1 MSRGSIGAPPG
12 TSVSLSTPVAGD
24 AQNHDATASAQ
35 LPDPQSIEQPPA
47 QPPLRALSPDEAS
60 ARCDAE
66 PIHAPGG
73 IQPHGYLLCLSGT
86 LAILQAS
93 ENIAVLAGCPVEQLL
108 GGSVEVLLGASAT
121 ARIAHA
127 AATAML
133 DDMPLYI
140 GVIENPFFGPRD
152 ALPEQDR
159 HHSLPIAAVDGPEFD
174 VTMHRHDGN
183 LIVELEAARHANA
196 DVFASMYP
204 LVRTFT
210 RSLQDVDSVTE
221 LAGLAVNEMR
231 AITGFGRVLV
241 YKFDDEG
248 RSHVLAEDRDDEY
261 ASFLHQMFP
270 ASDIPQQARALYIKQ
285 RVRLVANVDAQ
296 PARLVPPVNPATG
309 RPTDL
314 TYTTLRSFSP
324 VHLEYM
330 RNMRTFASMSVSI
343 VVRGKLWG
351 LISCHDHAP
360 RFVPFEVRVAIE
372 HLGQLLSLQIE
383 AKEERAETTYLLS
396 LRRTMSRLI
405 ATLSKH
411 DDYRAGFESA
421 PDDLLCFAGSRG
433 AAIVVDGTVTLIGQ
447 TPDKDT
453 VLALAQWLASNTAGV
468 YATDALPEEW
478 PRASGHSDCASGILA
493 VPISQI
499 FRNYVIWFRPETT
512 RTIKW
517 AGEPVKQ
524 VSSQDARISPRKD
537 FSPWLEIVRNRSL
550 RWRPVELEIAAEF
563 RAAML
568 KIVLR
573 RAEELAELASELR
586 RANKELEAFSYS
598 VSHDLRAPLRHIAGY
613 GDLLRETEGDKLSER
628 SKRFL
633 NNMLDSARFAGV
645 LVDDL
650 LTFSQMGRAA
660 LRPVSVD
667 LNQLVRSVAQ
677 EFGAETAHRKVEWI
691 IPELP
696 EVTGDPAFLQ
706 IALRNLFSNA
716 VKYTRTRESARIE
729 LSVNSTT
736 TEYIVSVR
744 DNGVGFNMKYV
755 NKLFGV
761 FQRLH
766 RAEEFD
772 GTGIGLANVR
782 RIIERHDGRTW
793 AEGREGEGA
802 AFHFSLPK
810 VFRSEPEQSGAQS
823 GAKRRKSGSAP
834 SSG

>member
-1 MSRGSIGAPPG
+1 MSSGPEPLSPLSSDSAALRGQTDRNAVSSASLTGATPAPPDAEG
-12 TSVSLSTPVAGD
+12 ARVIVAARGAGAAN
-24 AQNHDATASAQ
+24 AQ
-35 LPDPQSIEQPPA
+35 
-47 QPPLRALSPDEAS
+47 
-60 ARCDAE
+60 CDAE
-66 PIHAPGG
+66 PIHIPGG
-73 IQPHGYLLCLSGT
+73 IQPHGYLLCLSNT
-86 LAILQAS
+86 FTILQAS
-93 ENIAVLAGCPVEQLL
+93 ENVATLVGRPVEQLL
-108 GGSVEVLLGASAT
+108 GEPVDVVIGAAAA
-121 ARIAHA
+121 ARVAHA

-133 DDMPLYI
+133 DEAPLYV
-140 GVIENPFFGPRD
+140 GVIGNPLFSPLD
-152 ALPEQDR
+152 AAQDR
-159 HHSLPIAAVDGPEFD
+159 LTSATDGPELD
-174 VTMHRHDGN
+174 ITMHRHDGN
-183 LIVELEAARHANA
+183 LIVELEVARHPTA

-210 RSLQDVDSVTE
+210 RSLQDVATLTE
-221 LAGLAVNEMR
+221 LVDLAVREVR
-231 AITGFGRVLV
+231 AMTGFGRVLI

-248 RSHVLAEDRDDEY
+248 RSHVLAEHIEDGY
-261 ASFLHQMFP
+261 TSFLNQFFP
-270 ASDIPQQARALYIKQ
+270 ASDIPRQARALYVKQ
-285 RVRLVANVDAQ
+285 RVRLVANAQ
-296 PARLVPPVNPATG
+296 AQSARLVPLANPVTG

-314 TYTTLRSFSP
+314 TYAALRSFSP
-324 VHLEYM
+324 IHLEYM
-330 RNMRTFASMSVSI
+330 RNMGTHASMSVSL

-351 LISCHDHAP
+351 LISCHDHDA
-360 RFVPFEVRVAIE
+360 RLVPFEVRLAIE

-383 AKEERAETTYLLS
+383 AKEERAETAYLFS
-396 LRRTMSRLI
+396 LRRTMSQLM
-405 ATLSKH
+405 ATLAEQ
-411 DDYRAGFESA
+411 DDYLCALQSA
-421 PDDLLCFAGSRG
+421 HDDLLCFAGSTG
-433 AAIVVDGTVTLIGQ
+433 VAIVVDGKATLIGS
-447 TPDKDT
+447 TPDQEI
-453 VLALAQWLASNTAGV
+453 VLALAQWLASSTSGV
-468 YATDALPEEW
+468 YATDALPQAW
-478 PRASGHSDCASGILA
+478 PRASRHTDTASGILA

-512 RTIKW
+512 RTITW
-517 AGEPVKQ
+517 AGEPVKR
-524 VSSQDARISPRKD
+524 VSSRDGSVAPRKD
-537 FSPWLEIVRNRSL
+537 FAPWLETVRNQSL
-550 RWRPVELEIAAEF
+550 RWHPMELEIAGEF
-563 RAAML
+563 RLGML
-568 KIVLR
+568 NIVLR

-613 GDLLRETEGDKLSER
+613 GDLLRESEGEKLSER

-633 NNMLDSARFAGV
+633 TNMLDSARFAGV

-660 LRPVSVD
+660 LRPVLVD

-677 EFGAETAHRKVEWI
+677 EFGAETVNRKVEWI

-696 EVTGDPAFLQ
+696 KVTGDPAFLQ

-716 VKYTRTRESARIE
+716 VKYTRTREWAKIE
-729 LSVNSTT
+729 LSVNSTAD
-736 TEYIVSVR
+736 EYIISVR

-810 VFRSEPEQSGAQS
+810 VFRTESASTDTGA
-823 GAKRRKSGSAP
+823 GRRRKPGLP
-834 SSG
+834 ESSN

>member
-1 MSRGSIGAPPG
+1 MSLTSLAP
-12 TSVSLSTPVAGD
+12 
-24 AQNHDATASAQ
+24 
-35 LPDPQSIEQPPA
+35 LPDVQAA
-47 QPPLRALSPDEAS
+47 QAAQARRLVVAAS
-60 ARCDAE
+60 GANAQCDAE
-66 PIHAPGG
+66 PIHIPGG
-73 IQPHGYLLCLSGT
+73 IQPHGYLLCLSDSLT
-86 LAILQAS
+86 ILQAS
-93 ENIAVLAGCPVEQLL
+93 ENVAVLTGKPAEQLL
-108 GGSVEVLLGASAT
+108 GESADVLLGAAAT

-133 DDMPLYI
+133 DQAPLYI
-140 GVIENPFFGPRD
+140 GVVDNPLSNAREATQDPPSAPVD
-152 ALPEQDR
+152 A
-159 HHSLPIAAVDGPEFD
+159 PEFD
-174 VTMHRHDGN
+174 VTLHRHDGN
-183 LIVELEAARHANA
+183 LIVELEIARHPNA

-210 RSLQDVDSVTE
+210 RSLQDVVTVTE
-221 LAGLAVNEMR
+221 LADLAVREMR
-231 AITGFGRVLV
+231 TMTGFGRVLL

-248 RSHVLAEDRDDEY
+248 RSNVLAEHIEDGY
-261 ASFLHQMFP
+261 ASFLNQVFP
-270 ASDIPQQARALYIKQ
+270 ASDIPRQARALYLKQ
-285 RVRLVANVDAQ
+285 RVRLVANVDAKA
-296 PARLVPPVNPATG
+296 ARLVPPVNPATG

-324 VHLEYM
+324 IHLEYM
-330 RNMRTFASMSVSI
+330 RNMGMFASMSVSL

-351 LISCHDHAP
+351 LISCHDLDAQL
-360 RFVPFEVRVAIE
+360 VPFEVRIAIE
-372 HLGQLLSLQIE
+372 HLGQILSLQIE
-383 AKEERAETTYLLS
+383 AKEERAETAYLLS

-405 ATLSKH
+405 ATLSEH
-411 DDYRAGFESA
+411 DDYRAGLESA
-421 PDDLLCFAGSRG
+421 PDDLLCFSGSGG
-433 AAIVVDGTVTLIGQ
+433 AAIVVDGKATLVGS
-447 TPDKDT
+447 TPDADT
-453 VLALAQWLASNTAGV
+453 VLALVQWLASTTTGV
-468 YATDALPEEW
+468 YATDALSEAW
-478 PRASGHSDCASGILA
+478 PRASRHTDTASGILA

-499 FRNYVIWFRPETT
+499 FRNYVVWFRPETT

-517 AGEPVKQ
+517 AGEPVKR
-524 VSSQDARISPRKD
+524 VSSQDGSIAPRKD
-537 FSPWLEIVRNRSL
+537 FAPWLETVRNRSL
-550 RWRPVELEIAAEF
+550 HWRPVELEIAAEF
-563 RAAML
+563 RVAML
-568 KIVLR
+568 NIVLR

-613 GDLLRETEGDKLSER
+613 GDLLRENEGEKLSER

-660 LRPVSVD
+660 LRPVAVD

-677 EFGAETAHRKVEWI
+677 EFGAETANRTVEWI

-696 EVTGDPAFLQ
+696 KVTGDPAFLQ

-716 VKYTRTRESARIE
+716 VKYTRTRESAKIE
-729 LSVNSTT
+729 VSVNSTAN
-736 TEYIVSVR
+736 EYIVSVR

-810 VFRSEPEQSGAQS
+810 VFRTEPARTDTDTDTG
-823 GAKRRKSGSAP
+823 KRRRPG
-834 SSG
+834 